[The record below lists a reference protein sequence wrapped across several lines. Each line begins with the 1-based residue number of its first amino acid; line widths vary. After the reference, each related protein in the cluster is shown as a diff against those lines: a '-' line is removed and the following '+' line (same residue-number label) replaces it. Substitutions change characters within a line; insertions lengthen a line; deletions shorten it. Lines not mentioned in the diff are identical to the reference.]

1 MRSGDRLVPSSKVPS
16 MRVIMTSPE
25 ARGVKPPASTSTSMS
40 RVRPRSGLR
49 PGLFTSP
56 STITNWL
63 WYSLTFT
70 STCGLTR

>member
-1 MRSGDRLVPSSKVPS
+1 MR
-16 MRVIMTSPE
+16 
-25 ARGVKPPASTSTSMS
+25 

-56 STITNWL
+56 TTDTNWL
-63 WYSLTFT
+63 WYSRTFT